1 VITGR
6 IARPTEK
13 TMTSLPDDPAIRGP
27 DSIRTRKRGIWLLK
41 NPATN
46 KGLAFTREERARF
59 GLQGLLPSTVQDID
73 EQVTL
78 ELEHLHEKTTDL
90 EKYIG
95 LAGLLHRNEV
105 LFYRVLVENLS
116 ELMPIVYTPTVG
128 EACQRYSHIVRDVR
142 GIWLTPDDRDRIP
155 DRLRSFPYQDI
166 RLIVVTDN
174 ERILGLGDQGA
185 GGMGIPVG
193 KLALYVSGAGIHPS
207 KVMPISLDVGTDNP
221 ELLEDPLYV
230 GYREPRIRGQA
241 YDDFIAAFV
250 AGVEEVFPRAVVQ
263 WEDFHKRNAFRI
275 LETYR
280 RRIPCFNDDI
290 QGTAAVA
297 VAGIL
302 AGLRITGQ
310 PIETLRVVF
319 MGAGE
324 ACTGI
329 ARLLATAM
337 REAGASEAQVQS
349 SRFLFDRGGLLR
361 EGREVADAHKREL
374 MVSHEVMARWD
385 LGANDDPSPE
395 EVIRRVGAHALIGAT
410 AAPGTFRRTMI
421 EALAASTERPIVMPL
436 SNPTSKAECTPA
448 DAIAWSGGRAL
459 VATGSPFADVVHDG
473 VRHVVGQ
480 SNNVFVFPGLGMG
493 AMLAGLREID
503 DASFLVAARTLAGL
517 VGAERLRQGA
527 LFPDTS
533 ELRMVSARIT
543 AAVIRDANARQLGC
557 AIADADVD
565 RVVEASSWW
574 PAYVPVV
581 PAAG

>member
-1 VITGR
+1 MTGQR
-6 IARPTEK
+6 
-13 TMTSLPDDPAIRGP
+13 DDRAIRGP
-27 DSIRTRKRGIWLLK
+27 DMIRTRKRGIWLLK

-46 KGLAFTREERARF
+46 KGLAFTPEERTRF
-59 GLQGLLPSTVQDID
+59 GLQGLLPSTVQHID

-78 ELEHLHEKTTDL
+78 ELEHLREKTTDL

-155 DRLRSFPYQDI
+155 DRLRNFPYQDI

-193 KLALYVSGAGIHPS
+193 KLGLYVAGAGIHPS

-230 GYREPRIRGQA
+230 GYRERRIRGQA
-241 YDDFIAAFV
+241 YDDFIEAFV
-250 AGVEEVFPRAVVQ
+250 AGVEDVFPRAVVQ

-280 RRIPCFNDDI
+280 RRIPSFNDDI

-310 PIETLRVVF
+310 PIDALRVVF

-329 ARLLATAM
+329 ARLLGTAM
-337 REAGASEAQVQS
+337 REAGASEERVRS
-349 SRFLFDRGGLLR
+349 SLFLFDRGGLLR

-374 MVSHEVMARWD
+374 MVGREVMAHWGF
-385 LGANDDPSPE
+385 GANDDPSPE
-395 EVIRRVGAHALIGAT
+395 EVIRRVGAHVLIGAT

-421 EALAASTERPIVMPL
+421 EALADGTERPIVMPL

-473 VRHVVGQ
+473 VRHVIGQ

-493 AMLAGLREID
+493 AMLAGMREID
-503 DASFLVAARTLAGL
+503 DASFLVAARTLAEL
-517 VGAERLRQGA
+517 VPSERLGQGA
-527 LFPDTS
+527 LFPDAS
-533 ELRMVSARIT
+533 ELRSVSARIT
-543 AAVIRDANARQLGC
+543 TAVIRDANARQRGEPL
-557 AIADADVD
+557 ADADVE
-565 RVVEASSWW
+565 RLVEASCWW
-574 PAYVPVV
+574 PAYVPVA
-581 PAAG
+581 PATR

>member
-1 VITGR
+1 
-6 IARPTEK
+6 
-13 TMTSLPDDPAIRGP
+13 MTSQRDDRAIRGP
-27 DSIRTRKRGIWLLK
+27 DTIRTRKRGIWLLK

-46 KGLAFTREERARF
+46 KGLAFTSEERTRF
-59 GLQGLLPSTVQDID
+59 GLQGLLPSTVQHID
-73 EQVTL
+73 EQVRL
-78 ELEHLHEKTTDL
+78 ELEHLREKTADL
-90 EKYIG
+90 EKYID

-105 LFYRVLVENLS
+105 LFYRVLVENLA

-128 EACQRYSHIVRDVR
+128 EACRRYSHIMRDVR

-155 DRLRSFPYQDI
+155 DRLRNFPYQDI

-193 KLALYVSGAGIHPS
+193 KLALYVAGAGIHPS

-230 GYREPRIRGQA
+230 GYRERRIRGQA
-241 YDDFIAAFV
+241 YDDFIEAFV

-329 ARLLATAM
+329 ARLLGTAM
-337 REAGASEAQVQS
+337 REAGASEEQVRS
-349 SRFLFDRGGLLR
+349 SRFLFDRGGLLQ
-361 EGREVADAHKREL
+361 EGRKVADAHKREL
-374 MVSHEVMARWD
+374 MVSREVMARWD
-385 LGANDDPSPE
+385 FGANDDPSPE
-395 EVIRRVGAHALIGAT
+395 EVIRRVGANVLIGAT
-410 AAPGTFRRTMI
+410 AAPGTFRRAMI
-421 EALAASTERPIVMPL
+421 EALADGTERPIVMPL
-436 SNPTSKAECTPA
+436 SNPTSKAECTAA

-473 VRHVVGQ
+473 VRHVIGQ

-493 AMLAGLREID
+493 AMLAGMREID
-503 DASFLVAARTLAGL
+503 DASFLVAARTLAEL
-517 VGAERLRQGA
+517 VSAERLGQGA
-527 LFPDTS
+527 LFPDAS
-533 ELRMVSARIT
+533 ELRTVSAHIT
-543 AAVIRDANARQLGC
+543 TAVIRDANARQRGEPL
-557 AIADADVD
+557 ADADLE
-565 RVVEASSWW
+565 RIVEASCWW

-581 PAAG
+581 PATG